1 VGLFIAVRM
10 HVLKQRLQ
18 ADTVAA
24 MRAQDKNRL
33 SILRLI
39 QAAIKQQ
46 EIDRRPTLA
55 EGTDAASDDTQILE
69 LLDKM
74 IRQRRDSIA
83 QFTTAKRDDLVQK
96 ESFEIDV
103 IQAFLPEPLDEAA
116 IQALVQESIQATG
129 AASIRDMGKVMAL
142 LKPQV
147 QGRADMMVVG
157 ARVKHQLSS

>member
-1 VGLFIAVRM
+1 MGLLIAVRM

-24 MRAQDKNRL
+24 MRGQDKNRL

-55 EGTDAASDDTQILE
+55 EGADAALDDSQILE

-96 ESFEIDV
+96 ESFEVGV
-103 IQAFLPEPLDEAA
+103 IQEFLPLPLDEEAVR
-116 IQALVQESIQATG
+116 ALVQESIQATG
-129 AASIRDMGKVMAL
+129 AVSIRDMGKVMAL

-157 ARVKHQLSS
+157 ALVKNQLSS

>member
-1 VGLFIAVRM
+1 MDLLIAVRM

-55 EGTDAASDDTQILE
+55 EGADAALDDPQILE

-96 ESFEIDV
+96 ESFEVGV
-103 IQAFLPEPLDEAA
+103 IQEFLPLPLEEAA
-116 IQALVQESIQATG
+116 IQALVKESIQATG
-129 AASIRDMGKVMAL
+129 AVSIRDMGKVMAL

-157 ARVKHQLSS
+157 ALVKNQLSS

>member
-1 VGLFIAVRM
+1 MGLLIAMRM

-18 ADTVAA
+18 AETVAA
-24 MRAQDKNRL
+24 MRAQDRNRL

-39 QAAIKQQ
+39 QSAIKQQ

-55 EGTDAASDDTQILE
+55 EGADAALDDPQILE

-83 QFTTAKRDDLVQK
+83 QFIQPKRDDLVQK
-96 ESFEIDV
+96 ESFEVGV
-103 IQAFLPEPLDEAA
+103 IQEFLPLPLDETA

-157 ARVKHQLSS
+157 ALVKNQLSS

>member
-1 VGLFIAVRM
+1 MDLLIAVRM

-55 EGTDAASDDTQILE
+55 EGADAALDDPQILE

-83 QFTTAKRDDLVQK
+83 QFTQAKRDDLVQK
-96 ESFEIDV
+96 ESFEVGV
-103 IQAFLPEPLDEAA
+103 IQEFLPLPLEQAA
-116 IQALVQESIQATG
+116 IQALVKESIQATG
-129 AASIRDMGKVMAL
+129 AVSIRDMGKVMAL

-157 ARVKHQLSS
+157 ALVKNQLSS